1 MYGAKA
7 QGNKDR
13 EPFLT
18 KSLASDA
25 VQQVE
30 VRTQGGSIAVNGG
43 STSDARIEVFV
54 WTNNNVSMTK
64 DEIQKRIDEDYE
76 LTISVTNHKL
86 TAIAKQKRNNNINW
100 RKSISFSFKVYVPG
114 NVSTDLS
121 TSGGS
126 LSLKNLTGTQKF
138 ETSGGSLDVANLRG
152 KTVGRTSGGSITVA
166 DCHDDVDLSTSGGSI
181 TAYNCSGTIRL
192 ETSGGS
198 LKLDHL
204 DGSIRATTSGG
215 SAQGSDI
222 SGELAVHT
230 SGSSIRLTNLSCSLD
245 ASTSGSGIEVSMA
258 SLGKY
263 LKISTSSGDIDLTMP
278 QGKGVD
284 LRLDARRIR
293 TSSLSNFNGDQDK
306 EHMRGSLNGG
316 GIPVTLDAGSG
327 EISLT
332 MK

>member
-1 MYGAKA
+1 MWSAKA
-7 QGNKDR
+7 QSNNEK
-13 EPFLT
+13 EPYLT
-18 KSLASDA
+18 KSLASEA
-25 VQQVE
+25 IQQVE
-30 VRTQGGSIAVNGG
+30 VRTQGGSIAVKGG
-43 STSDARIEVFV
+43 STGDARVEVYV
-54 WTNNNVSMTK
+54 WTNNNITMTK
-64 DEIQKRIDEDYE
+64 DEIQKRINEDYE
-76 LTISVTNHKL
+76 LTISVNNHKI
-86 TAIAKQKRNNNINW
+86 TAIAKQKHNNINW
-100 RKSISFSFKVYVPG
+100 RKSISFSFKLYVPE

-126 LSLKNLTGTQKF
+126 IKLSNLSGTQKF
-138 ETSGGSLDVANLRG
+138 ETSGGSLDVASLKG
-152 KTVGRTSGGSITVA
+152 KTVGSTSGGSITVA

-181 TAYNCSGTIRL
+181 NASNCTGTIRL

-198 LKLDHL
+198 LRLNHL
-204 DGSIRATTSGG
+204 NGSIRATTSGG
-215 SAQGSDI
+215 SAEGNDI
-222 SGELAVHT
+222 KGELAVHT
-230 SGSSIRLTNLSCSLD
+230 SGSSIRLTDLACSLD

-263 LKISTSSGDIDLTMP
+263 LKISTSSGNIDLTMP

-293 TSSLSNFNGDQDK
+293 TSSLNNFSGDQDK